1 MLITL
6 LVLQTIISVAMI
18 GVILLQ
24 RNAGDGLSGLGGGSN
39 NALLSG
45 RSSANIMT
53 RTTSV
58 LAILF
63 MTNCLLMATLAARK
77 ANITYKFAPRTTQTL
92 PKPAPATSPDNTNN
106 SAPVEESTPAA
117 PLAE

>member
-24 RNAGDGLSGLGGGSN
+24 RNSGDGLSGLGGGGSS

-45 RSSANIMT
+45 RSTANIMT
-53 RTTSV
+53 RTTAI

-63 MTNCLLMATLAARK
+63 MSNCLLMATLAARK
-77 ANITYKFAPRTTQTL
+77 ANVTYKFAPRTTQTA
-92 PKPAPATSPDNTNN
+92 PIVPAAPATPTTEPQKED
-106 SAPVEESTPAA
+106 STPAA
-117 PLAE
+117 PLAD

>member
-45 RSSANIMT
+45 RSTANIMT
-53 RTTSV
+53 RTTAI

-63 MTNCLLMATLAARK
+63 MSNCLLMATLAANK
-77 ANITYKFAPRTTQTL
+77 ANVTYKFAPRTTQTTPIAPQTPTTTQ
-92 PKPAPATSPDNTNN
+92 PKTED
-106 SAPVEESTPAA
+106 STPAA